1 MTLREVLTEIIIPL
15 IAGFIGGGIGNITI
29 SKFNMK
35 NKKST
40 IIANG
45 DVINGSKR

>member
-29 SKFNMK
+29 SKFNMN

-40 IIANG
+40 IITGGDIVNG
-45 DVINGSKR
+45 NKK

>member
-1 MTLREVLTEIIIPL
+1 MTLREVVTEIIIPL

-29 SKFNMK
+29 SKFNMN

-40 IIANG
+40 IITGRDIVNG
-45 DVINGSKR
+45 NKK